1 MLSLV
6 LFQSHTALH
15 FKQLLSFMHY
25 KFSFQISST
34 YFFYT
39 ITLRKNTTFIK
50 YIYNTRKLIIIN
62 NSYSR
67 SGVININHKCRHH
80 NIRPKTKSRVYT
92 NFPFYHLLTWVFFFF
107 TPSNGVFFAFALPIL
122 RSSPLAYSYSIFF
135 RLDRKDS

>member
-1 MLSLV
+1 MLSLE

-15 FKQLLSFMHY
+15 FKQLLCFMPY
-25 KFSFQISST
+25 TFSLQISST

-39 ITLRKNTTFIK
+39 ITLRKNTTYIK

-62 NSYSR
+62 NSHSR

-80 NIRPKTKSRVYT
+80 NIRPKTKISYIQI
-92 NFPFYHLLTWVFFFF
+92 FFFHHFLTWVFFFF